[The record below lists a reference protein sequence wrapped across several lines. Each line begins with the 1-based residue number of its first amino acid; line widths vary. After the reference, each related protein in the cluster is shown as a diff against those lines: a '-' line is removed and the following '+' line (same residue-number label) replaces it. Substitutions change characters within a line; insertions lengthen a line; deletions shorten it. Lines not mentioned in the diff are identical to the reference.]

1 MGKLMKRY
9 NDKRPVPHAL
19 RPRELYTKKIGELC
33 TKYLEDIGDDSI
45 DVHVNTVESTLCVDK
60 YGKSCYGRVM
70 IVCIDSWKDDGDDDE
85 NDD

>member
-1 MGKLMKRY
+1 MSDY
-9 NDKRPVPHAL
+9 EL
-19 RPRELYTKKIGELC
+19 RKTSLSKKIGELC
-33 TKYLEDIGDDSI
+33 TKYLEEIGEDSI
-45 DVHVNTVESTLCVDK
+45 DVQVNTVDSTLCVDK